1 MENID
6 NNASSTTKDDV
17 VNSEIET
24 AAQEE
29 GINPD
34 AIRPNDP
41 SYNRQ
46 WGLEKINAPAAWN
59 YAQGSKSVVVAVVDT
74 GIDYKHPDLAANI
87 WTNTKE
93 ISGNG
98 IDDDNNGY
106 VDDIHGWDFG
116 DNDGDPNE
124 NDTTKPSYGHGTHV
138 AGILGAVG
146 NNNLGITGV
155 SPNVSIMATKHYRAG
170 DSQGYLWD
178 VPKGIRYA
186 VDNGAKIINLSLGSS
201 SFDQAQ
207 LDALTYANQQG
218 VLVIASAGNNG
229 RDNDVTPYY
238 PANYDLPNIIT
249 VASLDKNETD
259 KKENEK
265 LSSTSSYGAQS
276 IDIAA
281 PGVKIYSTFPNAQYA
296 TWGGTS
302 MAAPL
307 VAGAAALLL
316 GANPKFTVL
325 ELRHAILS
333 SVQQVASLQGKV
345 NTGGY
350 LDLSQLSK
358 FLPKT
363 GSKPDN
369 LINNAADPSATE
381 AVRIQAENYNDA
393 SDTTPNNEGRI
404 YRSDLGVDIES
415 SADNSGGFNVTGMK
429 AGEWLKYSFQA
440 NAGFYKIV
448 FRVAG
453 EGNGQ
458 KQLQAVIDNQLE
470 RSVSFAAT
478 GGNQLWTDAIAQG
491 VSLSAGIHELRL
503 NVLSDDF
510 NLNYI
515 DLIPTTTAYGG
526 SGNDTISGNADNNT
540 IYGGAGDDSLSGA
553 SGNDTIYGNDGND
566 SIDGGNGDD
575 VLNSEN
581 GNDTI
586 TGGAGNDTAN
596 GGAGNDRINS
606 GPGNDNLNGEG
617 GNDNLSGEAGNDNLN
632 GGSSNDTLTGGAG
645 NDTLIGG
652 NGRDVLT
659 GGDSNDVLIGG
670 LGNDTL
676 TGGLGRDI
684 FVFDSLSD
692 RTDAIAD
699 FSRSD
704 GDKIKIGSSFG
715 TNLSLFSYDNS
726 TGALTFNNG
735 TNPIQL
741 ATLNTNSLFSIPDDI
756 IF

>member
-17 VNSEIET
+17 VSSEIET

-34 AIRPNDP
+34 AKRPNDP

-59 YAQGSKSVVVAVVDT
+59 YTQGSKSVVVAVVDT
-74 GIDYKHPDLAANI
+74 GVNYNHPDLAANI
-87 WTNTKE
+87 WRNTKE
-93 ISGNG
+93 IFGNG

-106 VDDIHGWDFG
+106 IDDIYGWDFG
-116 DNDGDPNE
+116 DNDSDPNE
-124 NDTTKPSYGHGTHV
+124 NDTTKASYGHGTHV

-155 SPNVSIMATKHYRAG
+155 SPNVSIMATKHYRAS

-178 VPKGIRYA
+178 VPKGIKYA
-186 VDNGAKIINLSLGSS
+186 VDNGAQIINLSLGSS
-201 SFDQAQ
+201 YNDPAQ
-207 LDALTYANQQG
+207 FEALKYANDKG

-238 PANYDLPNIIT
+238 PASYDLPNIIT
-249 VASLDKNETD
+249 VASLDQSDNLAK
-259 KKENEK
+259 
-265 LSSTSSYGAQS
+265 TSSYGFQS

-281 PGVKIYSTFPNAQYA
+281 PGVDIYSTYPDKTYA

-302 MAAPL
+302 MAVPY
-307 VAGAAALLL
+307 VTGAAALLL
-316 GANPKFTVL
+316 AANPKLTVL

-333 SVQQVASLQGKV
+333 SVQQVPSLQGKV

-363 GSKPDN
+363 GTNPDG
-369 LINNAADPSATE
+369 LTNNAANTSAAE
-381 AVRIQAENYNDA
+381 AVRIQAENYQDA
-393 SDTTPNNEGRI
+393 SDTTPNNEGRV
-404 YRSDLGVDIES
+404 YRSDLGVDIERT
-415 SADNSGGFNVTGMK
+415 ADNGGGFNVTGMK
-429 AGEWLKYSFQA
+429 AGEWLKYRFEA
-440 NAGFYKIV
+440 NAGFYNVV

-453 EGNGQ
+453 EGNAQ
-458 KQLQAVIDNQLE
+458 KQLQALIDNQLE

-478 GGNQLWTDAIAQG
+478 GANQVWTDAIAQG
-491 VSLSAGIHELRL
+491 VSLSAGSHELRL

-515 DLIPTTTAYGG
+515 DLVPTTTAYGG

-575 VLNSEN
+575 VLNGEN
-581 GNDTI
+581 GNDII
-586 TGGAGNDTAN
+586 TSGAGNDTAN
-596 GGAGNDRINS
+596 GGAGNDRING

-617 GNDNLSGEAGNDNLN
+617 GNDNLIGEAGNDNLN

-659 GGDSNDVLIGG
+659 GGDDNDILIGG
-670 LGNDTL
+670 LNNDTL
-676 TGGLGRDI
+676 TGGSGADT
-684 FVFDSLSD
+684 FVFNSLSEG
-692 RTDAIAD
+692 TDAIAD
-699 FSRSD
+699 FSRSE

-735 TNPIQL
+735 TNPILL
-741 ATLNTNSLFSIPDDI
+741 ATLNNNSLFSIPDDI
-756 IF
+756 IVS